1 MFKFSGQK
9 IIKSSFGMINHAVA
23 ASMTVFIGVFCCLL
37 TVFCISIY
45 GNSIINDMALN
56 GIDVKS
62 YAISGLIV
70 AVFLGTLYIFTK
82 RKRHINPRLFIAA
95 SVLLSFGI
103 QCIYYKLVHASW
115 VSDFQHMW
123 NLSGVLAAEGRFIPN
138 DIYEQRILP
147 ILLPLV
153 YIFGNH
159 PMVVPISNALF
170 LICIMLMGYS
180 ILQKTHGHYS
190 AQIFTI
196 LWLACAEPLFSL
208 KIPTHDLW
216 GLFIF
221 VCISLCIVVFFQR
234 KKKSITF
241 LLGMAL
247 VSGVL
252 CIILDIQRELG
263 GMVIVAWAVSLSIYT
278 VRNQLD
284 QPRSGDNKYLW
295 GMFAVAGVVFLVGG
309 LVLKSSH
316 VIVSSDG
323 LNYLKYLRLASLSP
337 GFSPGSYAYA
347 NEFGTYLLKDLSPD
361 AQKDTAQS
369 LVLSDSIVQP
379 EFRVSGI
386 IYKTAQLAYLGGQHY
401 FYQNGME
408 LESPILLKNI
418 ANYNKIISIII
429 CVLLMVKLKSAL
441 DRDREISTIFS
452 LSVLCI
458 LIGALTTVGEI
469 QPRYLFPFWFFSAVV
484 IASQFRLAPLPTPAA
499 FSWGATVQVGCA
511 IILVGAATLW
521 LGLSRWYTPEHGR
534 VLSPFSIKRG
544 NDILPSYSPPL
555 QLDKNAYSGRNN
567 GIGKL
572 GFTMVVAPSAG
583 RPTDVTASRDLCLKD
598 KTSLRFGYV
607 MPQMKPSMADAF
619 QLRLYFSGHE
629 VWRQK
634 LPDDGK
640 LKNVLVEN
648 IAPANTCGTLEFK
661 LVGGERISEAS
672 EAQASRTEIY
682 FPRLTKN

>member
-1 MFKFSGQK
+1 MFKYFGQK
-9 IIKSSFGMINHAVA
+9 IIKSSFDIINNAAA
-23 ASMTVFIGVFCCLL
+23 ASMTVLITIFCCLL

-45 GNSIINDMALN
+45 GNTIITDMALN
-56 GIDVKS
+56 GVDVKAYVVS
-62 YAISGLIV
+62 VPLVLVLLA
-70 AVFLGTLYIFTK
+70 TLYVFIK
-82 RKRHINPRLFIAA
+82 RKRHLNPRLFIGA
-95 SVLLSFGI
+95 SILLSLSI
-103 QCIYYKLVHASW
+103 QFIYYYLVHANW

-123 NLSGVLAAEGRFIPN
+123 NLAGILAAEGRFIPN

-147 ILLPLV
+147 ILLPMV

-159 PMVVPISNALF
+159 PIIVPISNSFF
-170 LICIMLMGYS
+170 LVCIMLMGYS
-180 ILQKTHGHYS
+180 IVQKTHGHYS

-221 VCISLCIVVFFQR
+221 ACISLCIVLFFQR
-234 KKKSITF
+234 KQKSISF
-241 LLGMAL
+241 LLGMA
-247 VSGVL
+247 VISGAL
-252 CIILDIQRELG
+252 CIILDVQRELG
-263 GMVIVAWAVSLSIYT
+263 GLVIVAWTVSLSIYT
-278 VRNQLD
+278 VRNKLD
-284 QPRSGDNKYLW
+284 TVRSGENKYNWAML
-295 GMFAVAGVVFLVGG
+295 AVAGIVFLSGSIA
-309 LVLKSSH
+309 LKNSH
-316 VIVSSDG
+316 VIVSSDS

-347 NEFGTYLLKDLSPD
+347 NEFGSYLLKDLPPE

-369 LVLSDSIVQP
+369 LVLSDFIVQP

-386 IYKTAQLAYLGGQHY
+386 IYKTTQMAYLGGQHY

-408 LESPILLKNI
+408 SDSPILLKNI
-418 ANYNKIISIII
+418 VNYNKIISIII
-429 CVLLMVKLKSAL
+429 CFLLLIKLKSAL
-441 DRDREISTIFS
+441 SNDKEISTIFS

-469 QPRYLFPFWFFSAVV
+469 QPRYLFPFWFFSAIV
-484 IASQFRLAPLPTPAA
+484 IASQYTLSPSSNLPQ
-499 FSWGATVQVGCA
+499 FSWWANVQVGLA
-511 IILVGAATLW
+511 IILVGAASLW

-534 VLSPFSIKRG
+534 VLSPFSIKSG

-572 GFTMVVAPSAG
+572 GFTMVAAA
-583 RPTDVTASRDLCLKD
+583 PTDMPIQISASRELCLKER
-598 KTSLRFGYV
+598 TSMRFGYV
-607 MPQMKPSMADAF
+607 MPYVNPSVEDAF
-619 QLRLYFSGHE
+619 QLSLYFSGNE
-629 VWRQK
+629 IWIQK
-634 LPDDGK
+634 LPHDGK
-640 LKNVLVEN
+640 MKNVLVEN

-661 LVGGERISEAS
+661 LISREKIFDS
-672 EAQASRTEIY
+672 SGVQASRTEIY